1 MYFIVHL
8 YGAFTH
14 FQISDLIFLK
24 TTIMMIITTSL
35 SCTGNLQFTKT
46 CHESSYT
53 ILMTSL
59 WGVKCFSHLIAEKA
73 EAQR

>member
-1 MYFIVHL
+1 M
-8 YGAFTH
+8 
-14 FQISDLIFLK
+14 
-24 TTIMMIITTSL
+24 ITTLL
-35 SCTGNLQFTKT
+35 SCTGSLHKPIMFTKT

>member
-1 MYFIVHL
+1 MYFIVHI

-14 FQISDLIFLK
+14 FQISDLTFLK
-24 TTIMMIITTSL
+24 TTIMVISTSL

-53 ILMTSL
+53 ILMTSM
-59 WGVKCFSHLIAEKA
+59 WDVKCFSHLIAEEA